1 MRILLPLL
9 LIITLFACDPAR
21 LYEKNQDLEGYQWY
35 IDTIPAFKFA
45 VKEANVPYNL
55 YYNIRNASAY
65 PYYNL
70 YVTYYLSDS
79 TGKVLTSRLQ
89 ELTLMDPK
97 TGKPLGDGMGDIF
110 DHRIQALGNYRFPY
124 PGTYTFKVKQ
134 YMRKDPLPGIMSVG
148 LRVEKVGDKTEE

>member
-9 LIITLFACDPAR
+9 LIGALFACDPVR
-21 LYEKNQDLEGYQWY
+21 LYEKNQDLEEYQWY
-35 IDTIPAFKFA
+35 IDTIPTFQFE
-45 VKEANVPYNL
+45 VKDVSVPYNI
-55 YYNIRNASAY
+55 YYNIRNAAAY

-70 YVTYYLSDS
+70 YITYYLSDN
-79 TGKVLTSRLQ
+79 TGKILTSRLQ
-89 ELTLMDPK
+89 ELTLMDPQ

-110 DHRIQALGNYRFPY
+110 DHRILSVGNYRFPR

-148 LRVEKVGDKTEE
+148 VRVEQAGGKTE

>member
-9 LIITLFACDPAR
+9 LITALLACDPAR

-35 IDTIPAFKFA
+35 IDTIPAFKFS

-148 LRVEKVGDKTEE
+148 LRVEKVGAEQKD